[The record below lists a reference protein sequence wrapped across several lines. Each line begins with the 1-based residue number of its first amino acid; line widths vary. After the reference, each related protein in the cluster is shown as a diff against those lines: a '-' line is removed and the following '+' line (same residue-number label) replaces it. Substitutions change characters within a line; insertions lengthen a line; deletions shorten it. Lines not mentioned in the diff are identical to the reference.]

1 MRGARPSKRGAE
13 RWFERAP
20 FYFAAKAAPSEE
32 NCCCEYGL
40 LVTVRFGVA
49 LVVDLCDALKC
60 CDAAQAEDLGRSGR
74 RSRGGAIHA
83 LLEWSDSA
91 RRPLVTRGPREQHGA
106 AEQHGAVEQH
116 GAAGQR

>member
-91 RRPLVTRGPREQHGA
+91 DHRHSVGQRLEPGRCQRRSASASETVTRLT
-106 AEQHGAVEQH
+106 
-116 GAAGQR
+116 